1 MNKLFKISAL
11 SVIGALSA
19 VLLAGPV
26 AANLKTSA
34 VFNAYDGVQLHYGVG
49 SESDFLRLGN
59 SGEKGNAL
67 EVCEDGQT
75 VDLWFYVHNSTA
87 ESANGKNFD
96 GPGVATNTVIGLDVD
111 ETAKANSHSVV
122 ASIDSDQTNP
132 ITDDVTITC
141 ADEKIRLVY
150 KAVTHFGTKAPALT
164 GLGNFTL
171 VGDLQDGA
179 SLGYQRGERKGV
191 VPACWQYRARLNVQ
205 LEVKVV
211 EEEPEEKPET
221 VSEEP
226 EEEPEEATTI
236 IDTGVSDAIN
246 LTVAMLVLGTAAVA
260 ATGHRAL
267 TARRR

>member
-11 SVIGALSA
+11 SVIGVLSA
-19 VLLAGPV
+19 ILLAGPV
-26 AANLKTSA
+26 AATLRTSP

-59 SGEKGNAL
+59 SGDMGNAL

-87 ESANGKNFD
+87 ASANGADFD
-96 GPGVATNTVIGLDVD
+96 GPGVATNTVIGLDVN
-111 ETAKANSHSVV
+111 ENAEANSHSVV

-141 ADEKIRLVY
+141 ADKNIRLVY
-150 KAVTHFGTKAPALT
+150 KAVTHFATSAPALT

-179 SLGYQRGERKGV
+179 SLGYQRGAHKGV
-191 VPACWQYRARLNVQ
+191 VPGCWQYRARLNIQ
-205 LEVKVV
+205 LEVQVVEEV
-211 EEEPEEKPET
+211 EEEPVREA
-221 VSEEP
+221 EEP

-236 IDTGVSDAIN
+236 IDTGVNDAIN
-246 LTVAMLVLGTAAVA
+246 LTVAMLVLGTAAAA